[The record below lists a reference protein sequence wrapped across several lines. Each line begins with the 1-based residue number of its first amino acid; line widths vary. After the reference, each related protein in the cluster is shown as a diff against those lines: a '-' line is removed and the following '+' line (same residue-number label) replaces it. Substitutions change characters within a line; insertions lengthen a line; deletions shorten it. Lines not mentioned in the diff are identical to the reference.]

1 MSTLSASGDTS
12 IGGNLTVDGIT
23 NLRSNLNVSGSTTLR
38 NVTTDNINAKAIQAS
53 NGLIVTGNTR
63 INDGDLTVNNGDFGV
78 TGDAT
83 VGGQLNVSNGAT
95 INGNTTLG
103 GPLTVTGASTFRSPV
118 TVNSNLTVS
127 GTGAFSGNVTA
138 PNITTLRHDVD
149 IINGDKNTQG
159 SIKKAIDDLYQ
170 LLMGGS
176 SGQHI
181 DYDTLNELANF
192 VVEHEEFAEALEAL
206 AQQNKADIINLKAKD
221 TVLEGRIATNANDIQ
236 DLKDSVLHVG
246 ADVENHEDRITD
258 LETETSAIDGRLSTL
273 EGWADLV
280 NLDEIPIL
288 RDEVASLRSRVS
300 AVETAISNIN
310 TTIGGMQQSITQLS
324 NALSGKADS
333 STVTQLSQQVQALA
347 GAQYWSY
354 NSSTGHIQ
362 ASYAAD
368 AAGFYDT
375 TV

>member
-1 MSTLSASGDTS
+1 
-12 IGGNLTVDGIT
+12 
-23 NLRSNLNVSGSTTLR
+23 
-38 NVTTDNINAKAIQAS
+38 
-53 NGLIVTGNTR
+53 
-63 INDGDLTVNNGDFGV
+63 
-78 TGDAT
+78 
-83 VGGQLNVSNGAT
+83 
-95 INGNTTLG
+95 
-103 GPLTVTGASTFRSPV
+103 
-118 TVNSNLTVS
+118 
-127 GTGAFSGNVTA
+127 VTA

-149 IINGDKNTQG
+149 IINGDKTVQG

-273 EGWADLV
+273 EGWADIV

-300 AVETAISNIN
+300 AVETSISN
-310 TTIGGMQQSITQLS
+310 LS
-324 NALSGKADS
+324 TAVNGKASQS
-333 STVTQLSQQVQALA
+333 SVDALEA
-347 GAQYWSY
+347 RVAALEGAQYWALDG
-354 NSSTGHIQ
+354 STV
-362 ASYAAD
+362 YAKD
-368 AAGFYDT
+368 SRSVRGAGFYDS